1 MIFDASALAYFD
13 SLRRLGE
20 WQEEHWEERL
30 MPFDRAL
37 ALFSDAREMFPE
49 SVAWAEQERD
59 ATGFS
64 NLLKQLSLL
73 RV

>member
-1 MIFDASALAYFD
+1 MADERTLEYFD

-30 MPFDRAL
+30 LPFDRAL
-37 ALFSDAREMFPE
+37 EFFSDARELFPE
-49 SVAWAEQERD
+49 SLAWAEQQRN
-59 ATGFS
+59 ASGFS
-64 NLLKQLSLL
+64 ELLKQLSLL

>member
-1 MIFDASALAYFD
+1 MVDARTLEYFD
-13 SLRRLGE
+13 GLRRLGE

-37 ALFSDAREMFPE
+37 AFFSDARALFPE
-49 SVAWAEQERD
+49 SVAWAEQARD

-64 NLLKQLSLL
+64 ELLKQLSLL